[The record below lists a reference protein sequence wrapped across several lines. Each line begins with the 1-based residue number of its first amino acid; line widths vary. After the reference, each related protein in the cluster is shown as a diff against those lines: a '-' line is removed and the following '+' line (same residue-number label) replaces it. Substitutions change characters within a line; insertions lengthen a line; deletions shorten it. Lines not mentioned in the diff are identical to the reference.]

1 MNLDALRE
9 KLHGTSVKPP
19 RINRFGQIF
28 EAQN

>member
-1 MNLDALRE
+1 MNVDALRG
-9 KLHGTSVKPP
+9 KLHGTSVKSP